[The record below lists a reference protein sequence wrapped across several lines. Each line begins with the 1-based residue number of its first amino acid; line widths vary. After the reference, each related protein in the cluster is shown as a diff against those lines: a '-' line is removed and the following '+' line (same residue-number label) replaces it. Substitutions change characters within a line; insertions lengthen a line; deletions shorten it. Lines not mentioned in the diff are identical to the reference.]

1 VQVAEPRAAR
11 LIDVPSYD
19 AVDLALLTA
28 LADDPRATTV
38 ALAERLRLS
47 RNTVHA
53 RLARLEA
60 AGAFLDFDRRINPQ
74 FLGHPLVAFLEVEVR
89 QKELRRIVEALAE
102 IPEVVQAFGRSGTA
116 DLRVQVVCRD
126 TDHLFRIDA
135 AILAIDGVE
144 RTETSLSMGELIP
157 YRLRPLIEQAR
168 RGLPR

>member
-1 VQVAEPRAAR
+1 M
-11 LIDVPSYD
+11 PSYD

-28 LADDPRATTV
+28 LADDPGATTV
-38 ALAERLRLS
+38 ALSERLRLS
-47 RNTVHA
+47 RNTVAA

-60 AGAFLDFDRRINPQ
+60 SGAFLDFDRRIDPH
-74 FLGHPLVAFLEVEVR
+74 FLGHPLTAFLEVEVR
-89 QKELRRIVEALAE
+89 QKELGRIVEALAR

-116 DLRVQVVCRD
+116 DLRVQIVCRD

-157 YRLRPLIEQAR
+157 FRLRPLIEQMR
-168 RGLPR
+168 RSL